1 KLKRVMKVKL
11 AILAGGI
18 FIICAAIG
26 WYMYNKPHKGV
37 AGIEA
42 DIKIQAADLYND
54 YQRDETL
61 ANKKYLNKVIEVTG
75 NVSEVQNVNGSQI
88 ILLSST
94 GDMGGVSCQL
104 ANDESNRKI
113 IVKKSTTVT
122 IKGKCSGYLMDVN
135 LVDCVLK

>member
-1 KLKRVMKVKL
+1 MKVKL
-11 AILAGGI
+11 AIVAGCI
-18 FIICAAIG
+18 VICAAIG
-26 WYMYNKPHKGV
+26 WYVYNEPHKGV
-37 AGIEA
+37 SDVKP
-42 DIKIQAADLYND
+42 DIQITAADLYND
-54 YQRDETL
+54 FQRNEAS

-75 NVSEVQNVNGSQI
+75 NVSEVQNVNGSPI

-104 ANDESNRKI
+104 ANNGSNNKNNLKTSTI
-113 IVKKSTTVT
+113 IT